1 MVGVVAGVVAAAGA
15 GLVLVVVLGAV
26 EVVVLGVVDVV
37 VLGVVDVVEVVVGAV
52 VAEVEV
58 VVGDVGV
65 VLVVMVL
72 VVLVRVVPGLDLS
85 PPGLCVELPV
95 GLLVAGALAELERTC
110 PYCTGRPRAGPMI
123 CGATMLAGPGTN
135 SPRATAAA
143 PPAKP
148 RPPTA

>member
-15 GLVLVVVLGAV
+15 GPVLVVVLGAV

-52 VAEVEV
+52 VVEVEV

-65 VLVVMVL
+65 VLAVMVL
-72 VVLVRVVPGLDLS
+72 VVLVVVPGLVLP

-95 GLLVAGALAELERTC
+95 GLLVVGAFAELECTC
-110 PYCTGRPRAGPMI
+110 PYWTGRPRAGPMI

-148 RPPTA
+148 RPLTA